1 MKNDRKTEY
10 FRSVG
15 DTIDSVQR
23 KYKTEIGESMG
34 KPDKKL
40 KKMILIVGIT
50 GAVYGS
56 FRYLLPLVI
65 PFLFAYVFALLLR
78 PSAAWAARRCR
89 IRVKGRHYGI
99 PVGVIG
105 AVELTVLLVMLLA
118 GLYFGGRKLCVEAC
132 LLLDHIP
139 TWTRSLDRWLTGV
152 CHDLETLLCLKAN
165 VLVILMR
172 EMLRGLMVSL
182 RDAAMPY
189 LMVNSMSLF
198 RIGIQITVMSVVLL
212 IAVALSL
219 QEMDRW
225 KERCRASVFQREFR
239 LIARRLA
246 NVGDAYLKTQGIIML
261 LTTVICTTG
270 FRLMGNPYYILA
282 GVSIGILDALP
293 VFGTGTVLIP
303 WAVLLLFRHQ
313 WARGLIL
320 FALYLICYFLR
331 EILEAKMMGDRV
343 GLSPLETLISMYVG
357 LQLFGIPGFL
367 LGPIGL
373 LLIEDL
379 VQLLERGPE

>member
-1 MKNDRKTEY
+1 
-10 FRSVG
+10 
-15 DTIDSVQR
+15 
-23 KYKTEIGESMG
+23 MG

-40 KKMILIVGIT
+40 KKIILIVGIT

-56 FRYLLPLVI
+56 FRYLLPLVV
-65 PFLFAYVFALLLR
+65 PFLFAYGLALLLR
-78 PSAAWAARRCR
+78 PSSSWLARRCR
-89 IRVKGRHYGI
+89 VKVRGKYYGI

-105 AVELTVLLVMLLA
+105 AAELTVILTLLLT
-118 GLYFGGRKLCVEAC
+118 GLYFGGRKLCIEAC
-132 LLLDHIP
+132 LLIDHIP
-139 TWTRSLDRWLTGV
+139 EWTRSLDRWLTGV
-152 CHDLETLLCLKAN
+152 CHDMEAVLYLREN

-189 LMVNSMSLF
+189 LMVNSVSLF
-198 RIGIQITVMSVVLL
+198 RFGIQVTVISVVLL
-212 IAVALSL
+212 VAVALSI
-219 QEMDRW
+219 QEMERW
-225 KERCRASVFQREFR
+225 KERCRLSVFQREFT

-261 LTTVICTTG
+261 LTMLICTIG
-270 FRLMGNPYYILA
+270 FWLLGNPYYILA
-282 GVSIGILDALP
+282 GVGIGILDALP
-293 VFGTGTVLIP
+293 IFGTGTVLIP
-303 WAVLLLFRHQ
+303 WAVFLLFRHQ
-313 WARGLIL
+313 WGHGIAVFGLYI
-320 FALYLICYFLR
+320 ICYFLR

-357 LQLFGIPGFL
+357 LQLFGIAGFL

-379 VQLLERGPE
+379 VQLLE

>member
-1 MKNDRKTEY
+1 
-10 FRSVG
+10 
-15 DTIDSVQR
+15 
-23 KYKTEIGESMG
+23 MG

-65 PFLFAYVFALLLR
+65 PFLIAYGIALLLR
-78 PSAAWAARRCR
+78 PTSAWLAKRGRVR
-89 IRVKGRHYGI
+89 IRGKYRGI

-105 AVELTVLLVMLLA
+105 LAELAVILTLLFGL
-118 GLYFGGRKLCVEAC
+118 LYFGGRKLCMEAT

-139 TWTRSLDRWLTGV
+139 VWTQNLDQWLTGV
-152 CHDLETLLCLKAN
+152 CHRMEALLCLKEN
-165 VLVILMR
+165 VLVVMMR
-172 EMLRGLMVSL
+172 EMLRGVMVSL

-189 LMVNSMSLF
+189 LMENSVSLF
-198 RIGIQITVMSVVLL
+198 QLGMQVTVISVV
-212 IAVALSL
+212 IMVAVALCL
-219 QEMDRW
+219 QEMERW
-225 KERCRASVFQREFR
+225 KERCKASVFQREFT

-246 NVGDAYLKTQGIIML
+246 NVGDAFLKTQGIIML
-261 LTTVICTTG
+261 LTTIICTVG
-270 FRLMGNPYYILA
+270 FWLLGNPYYILA
-282 GVSIGILDALP
+282 GIGIGILDALP
-293 VFGTGTVLIP
+293 IFGTGTVLIP
-303 WAVLLLFRHQ
+303 WAILTLFRHQ
-313 WARGLIL
+313 WWRGIAL
-320 FALYLICYFLR
+320 FALYIICYFVR

-367 LGPIGL
+367 LGPVGL

-379 VQLLERGPE
+379 VQMLE